1 MLGHVRYMSLS
12 VDEVTPPDPSHSVS
26 SEMTSIARLY
36 SHSYCPDTTH
46 TMVTLATMS
55 LSASLQITR
64 EMIRCTQLLTVIYR
78 FCRVD
83 VVCLS

>member
-1 MLGHVRYMSLS
+1 MSLS
-12 VDEVTPPDPSHSVS
+12 VDEVTPPEPSHSVS

-36 SHSYCPDTTH
+36 YSHPDTTH